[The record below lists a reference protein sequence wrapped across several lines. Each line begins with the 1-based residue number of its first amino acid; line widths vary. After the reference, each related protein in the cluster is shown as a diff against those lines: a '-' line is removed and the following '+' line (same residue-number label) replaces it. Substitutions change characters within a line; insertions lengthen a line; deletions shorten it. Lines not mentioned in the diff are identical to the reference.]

1 MLLVAVSGGI
11 DSMCLAEKVR
21 LEGGPFAIAHCNFRL
36 RGADSDADEALV
48 RSWAASHDI
57 TCHVKH
63 FDTQAFAAS
72 EGISIEMAARRLRYH
87 WFGQLC
93 REHGYS
99 GVAVAHNANDNAE
112 TLILNLLRGTGLR
125 GLIGMKAS
133 GFIPD
138 PDFADIPLLRPLLG
152 MTRDDIVAFAAE
164 NGLSW
169 REDATNALNDY
180 KRNKIRNLVFPIFK
194 DINPS
199 FVKVL
204 NRNMQLFSEQLKNLN
219 PSLDPRVGRGVDPE
233 SNPGVSRG
241 VDLVQGGYQQHQ
253 NTVDQVQGNSGRGPI
268 SEGGPGPALVPLSGL
283 EATLGGPGP
292 AHKIGPRPKTTQ
304 TSTNYGVD
312 QVQGDPCQH
321 QNTVDQVQGKPYQ
334 RQNTVDQVQGKPCHH
349 QNTVDQVHHPLCVVG
364 ENGIISFTEELWDGT
379 QPVRQAPGTLIL
391 DADKLSPEACES
403 LLRDGLSSKHIGPWE
418 SGDWIK
424 PLGAPGRKKMQ
435 DWFTD
440 HHISADEKPFV
451 PLLRDSADRHHI
463 LAVIPYCI
471 DNSVRVTKK
480 TRRILRVK

>member
-1 MLLVAVSGGI
+1 M
-11 DSMCLAEKVR
+11 D
-21 LEGGPFAIAHCNFRL
+21 
-36 RGADSDADEALV
+36 
-48 RSWAASHDI
+48 
-57 TCHVKH
+57 
-63 FDTQAFAAS
+63 Q
-72 EGISIEMAARRLRYH
+72 
-87 WFGQLC
+87 
-93 REHGYS
+93 
-99 GVAVAHNANDNAE
+99 
-112 TLILNLLRGTGLR
+112 
-125 GLIGMKAS
+125 
-133 GFIPD
+133 
-138 PDFADIPLLRPLLG
+138 
-152 MTRDDIVAFAAE
+152 
-164 NGLSW
+164 
-169 REDATNALNDY
+169 
-180 KRNKIRNLVFPIFK
+180 
-194 DINPS
+194 
-199 FVKVL
+199 
-204 NRNMQLFSEQLKNLN
+204 
-219 PSLDPRVGRGVDPE
+219 
-233 SNPGVSRG
+233 
-241 VDLVQGGYQQHQ
+241 VQGDPCQHQ
-253 NTVDQVQGNSGRGPI
+253 NTVDQVQGKPYQR
-268 SEGGPGPALVPLSGL
+268 
-283 EATLGGPGP
+283 
-292 AHKIGPRPKTTQ
+292 
-304 TSTNYGVD
+304 
-312 QVQGDPCQH
+312 